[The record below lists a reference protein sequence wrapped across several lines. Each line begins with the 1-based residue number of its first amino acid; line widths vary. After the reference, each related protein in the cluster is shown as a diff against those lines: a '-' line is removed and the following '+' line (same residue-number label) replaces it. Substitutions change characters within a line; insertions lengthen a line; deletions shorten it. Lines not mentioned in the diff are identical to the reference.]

1 MEHFLA
7 NHFDAILSF
16 IAGILGGLCLKLSIK
31 KNNDSASQ
39 KNITTHGDVAGHDIN
54 KNQK

>member
-31 KNNDSASQ
+31 KNNNSAIQ
-39 KNITTHGDVAGHDIN
+39 KDISAGEDVAGRDIN